1 MIERLLWFD
10 SLAGLSVGVA
20 VLALASWLSE
30 LYGLPGSVVL
40 FVGCANLVYGSYSGS
55 LAIRERRGRRWILAL
70 VFANAS
76 WAVFCVGLSIWFA
89 ASARPLGIAVLLL
102 EALFVGGLAGLEW
115 RFRDRLITAE

>member
-55 LAIRERRGRRWILAL
+55 LAIRERRGQTEAG
-70 VFANAS
+70 VADHFQQAESS
-76 WAVFCVGLSIWFA
+76 WAGLPGS
-89 ASARPLGIAVLLL
+89 RRVDGKM
-102 EALFVGGLAGLEW
+102 
-115 RFRDRLITAE
+115 